1 MENLDKN
8 LVRNRFR
15 RSVESYDH
23 AAEVQRLMAEELLE
37 LFRLA
42 TGERDFPRH
51 PRTRMRLRH
60 SD

>member
-8 LVRNRFR
+8 LVRSRFR

-42 TGERDFPRH
+42 TGERDISPASSN
-51 PRTRMRLRH
+51 
-60 SD
+60 SDAAPAF